1 MKLDLFPSA
10 AAKFRSGLILL
21 VAFSLIA
28 SQANAVCIS
37 AFEVEIQVALLDSR
51 SGNAPKDYS
60 EVVVWLVPV
69 RVLQPAS
76 LPRELPHY
84 RIMQH
89 NKRFEPRLLVVP
101 VGSTVEFRNRDP
113 WFHSAFSFSNSMR
126 FDLGPREPG
135 GRKAVRFNH
144 PGAAYVFCDIHPEME
159 AVILAVE
166 SPYFG
171 VSNKAGHILINNVP
185 PGTYSLHVWY
195 ENATSQTLKGLRRAI
210 VLDGDHRTPKIFIA
224 MAKRVPITDDNY
236 EHLTLD

>member
-1 MKLDLFPSA
+1 MKLGLFPSA

-76 LPRELPHY
+76 LPREFPHY

-89 NKRFEPRLLVVP
+89 N
-101 VGSTVEFRNRDP
+101 
-113 WFHSAFSFSNSMR
+113 
-126 FDLGPREPG
+126 
-135 GRKAVRFNH
+135 
-144 PGAAYVFCDIHPEME
+144 
-159 AVILAVE
+159 
-166 SPYFG
+166 
-171 VSNKAGHILINNVP
+171 
-185 PGTYSLHVWY
+185 
-195 ENATSQTLKGLRRAI
+195 
-210 VLDGDHRTPKIFIA
+210 
-224 MAKRVPITDDNY
+224 
-236 EHLTLD
+236 